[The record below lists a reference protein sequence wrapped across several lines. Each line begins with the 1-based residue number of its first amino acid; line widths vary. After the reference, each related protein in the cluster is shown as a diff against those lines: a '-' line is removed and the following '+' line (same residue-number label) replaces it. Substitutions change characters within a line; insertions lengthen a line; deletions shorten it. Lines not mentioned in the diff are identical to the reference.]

1 MKWLDSYVCLKA
13 AIVIMGTSVSELFIM
28 SDHERVCSES
38 ASHSLLIRLFS
49 FT

>member
-1 MKWLDSYVCLKA
+1 MKLLDSYVLKA
-13 AIVIMGTSVSELFIM
+13 ATVVMGTSVSELFIM

-38 ASHSLLIRLFS
+38 ASHSLLTGLFS